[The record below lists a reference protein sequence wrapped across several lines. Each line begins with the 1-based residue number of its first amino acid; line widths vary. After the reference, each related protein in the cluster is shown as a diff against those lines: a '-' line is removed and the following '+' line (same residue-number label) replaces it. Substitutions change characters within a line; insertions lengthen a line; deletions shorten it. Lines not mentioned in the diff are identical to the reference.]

1 MKKLLFFIL
10 TFSLVLAAGTSF
22 GENPVREIVLK
33 DGSVIRAEVLSF
45 EDGVYSLRSETMGE
59 LRLQDSAIKSIRQP
73 EKGGREI
80 SESGGMG
87 NTSTGG
93 RQEDIK
99 DLQSSMLSSPQ
110 LLGMIFALQE
120 DPDIKDI
127 LRDEEVMALIM
138 AGDKE
143 RLESNPKF
151 IKLMENPKIRAII
164 ERMTD

>member
-1 MKKLLFFIL
+1 MKKVLFCIL
-10 TFSLVLAAGTSF
+10 TFSLVMAAGASV
-22 GENPVREIVLK
+22 GENSVREIVLK
-33 DGSVIRAEVLSF
+33 DGSVIKAEIISF
-45 EDGVYSLRSETMGE
+45 EDGVYSLHSENLGE
-59 LRLQDSAIKSIRQP
+59 LRLQDSAIQIIRRP
-73 EKGGREI
+73 EEGRRDI
-80 SESGGMG
+80 SQSGGKPSG
-87 NTSTGG
+87 ADSG

-120 DPDIKDI
+120 DPEIKEI
-127 LRDEEVMALIM
+127 LRDEEVMGLIM

-151 IKLMENPKIRAII
+151 IRLMKNPKIRVII